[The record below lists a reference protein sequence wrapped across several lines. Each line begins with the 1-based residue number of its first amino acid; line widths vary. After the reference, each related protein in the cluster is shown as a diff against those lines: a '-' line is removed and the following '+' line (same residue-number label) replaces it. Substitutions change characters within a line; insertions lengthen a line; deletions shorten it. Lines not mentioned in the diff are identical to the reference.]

1 MMDSSV
7 LDESREPLR
16 LPAFE
21 KAVMQSVTR
30 ALEQWRDEAMDGELS
45 VLAQKPLSII
55 LPCQMLMYGIARRC
69 PCTVTELFESRVSWE
84 AC

>member
-7 LDESREPLR
+7 LDESREPLK

-30 ALEQWRDEAMDGELS
+30 ALEQWRDEAMEGELPL
-45 VLAQKPLSII
+45 LALKPLSDFVHVDAYAWHCGRPSCTFAD
-55 LPCQMLMYGIARRC
+55 LPDSKRWR
-69 PCTVTELFESRVSWE
+69 